1 MWGNNKMCY
10 SAESS
15 GGTFLLVC
23 AVALLLMA
31 QGKTAIALIFLV
43 LASMQVLEYV
53 IWTQLP
59 ACTTANYVASS
70 LIPFI
75 LALQLF
81 FIALILWCFKEAGFA
96 SPHLYRALFYGSS
109 AAVVAALGY
118 MAMYPRPSCVT
129 VENGHLKWD
138 LEPRFFT
145 PFHLFYRAVM
155 SVLILTIRPPL
166 LGIGLFSVYAG
177 SWFYYTSNYP
187 ETWPSLWC
195 HGINAA
201 SVLALFA

>member
-1 MWGNNKMCY
+1 MCY

-15 GGTFLLVC
+15 GGTFLFVC

-53 IWTQLP
+53 IWTQTP

-70 LIPFI
+70 LIPLF
-75 LALQLF
+75 LALQPF
-81 FIALILWCFKEAGFA
+81 FIALILWCFQEAGFA

-109 AAVVAALGY
+109 AAVVTALGY

-129 VENGHLKWD
+129 VEKGHLKWG
-138 LEPRFFT
+138 LEPRFFDG
-145 PFHLFYRAVM
+145 FHLFYSVVM
-155 SVLILTIRPPL
+155 STLVLTVRPPL

-177 SWFYYTSNYP
+177 SWFYYRIKYQDM
-187 ETWPSLWC
+187 WPSLWC